1 MNSLTKCRQ
10 ILREIHRISAFSGN
24 TTFAAVQQT
33 QLYTGVMNEYRKHQ
47 SSANVNTRHIEAA
60 KQDEANFLKFLHA
73 NIKHQELL
81 EEYHTKGEKSVADAA
96 NLVGLKLPK
105 AYEDPAESVKGPFG
119 V

>member
-1 MNSLTKCRQ
+1 MGVELTDNQRYSKNKIMNSLTKCRQ

-81 EEYHTKGEKSVADAA
+81 EEYHTKGEKCR
-96 NLVGLKLPK
+96 GRG
-105 AYEDPAESVKGPFG
+105 EFG
-119 V
+119 RFE